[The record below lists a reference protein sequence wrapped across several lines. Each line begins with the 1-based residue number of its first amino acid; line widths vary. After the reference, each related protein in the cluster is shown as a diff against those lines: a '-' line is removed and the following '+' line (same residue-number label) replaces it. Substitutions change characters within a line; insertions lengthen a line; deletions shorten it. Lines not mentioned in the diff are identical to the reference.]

1 MSVHSKVW
9 WGAAVGV
16 ALVLNAC
23 NSSTAPVS
31 LADPAATAAQA
42 AAIDSAFT
50 APVVASF
57 QALGTSI
64 HPAPPIVHPAVRA
77 LGVVRPPAG
86 ADRYAVLAAQGRA
99 FQQLVPSFASFAA
112 TAIFPD
118 TLLGAVFSWDPSL
131 HSYYRS
137 STTGGPS
144 NGIRFLLYAIDELTG
159 EPATPLTQVGYAD
172 LLDESSGGTARLE
185 IQVKNTD
192 GSITYLDY
200 TFSGSGT
207 SSSFAASVT
216 GLITNGRSG
225 AANKTLTFSV
235 TITGSSSSVTLTS
248 SYTLN
253 NPAVTVQETVT
264 ITDDGTTTTVNLTF
278 TFSGS
283 GDTITLSGTVSALDA
298 TGEGT
303 VNLTFR
309 VNGATFATITGS
321 TANPTIAGPGGRQLT
336 YDELSAVVRVFQAA
350 ADVGEKVAEIFQP
363 AEQILGF

>member
-1 MSVHSKVW
+1 MSFHSQVW
-9 WGAAVGV
+9 CGAALGA
-16 ALVLNAC
+16 ALVLGAC
-23 NSSTAPVS
+23 NSATAPVS
-31 LADPAATAAQA
+31 LRDPAATAAQA

-64 HPAPPIVHPAVRA
+64 HAAPPVVHPAVRA
-77 LGVVRPPAG
+77 LGVVLAQPG
-86 ADRYAVLAAQGRA
+86 TDRYAVLAAQGRA

-144 NGIRFLLYAIDELTG
+144 NGIRFLLHAIDELTG

-207 SSSFAASVT
+207 SSSFTASVT
-216 GLITNGRSG
+216 GMITNGLSG
-225 AANKTLTFSV
+225 GANKTLTFSV

-264 ITDDGTTTTVNLTF
+264 ITDDGTTTTLTLSF
-278 TFSGS
+278 TFSGP
-283 GDTITLSGTVSALDA
+283 GETITLSGTVAASDA
-298 TGEGT
+298 TGDGT

-309 VNGATFATITGS
+309 INGATFATITGS
-321 TANPTIAGPGGRQLT
+321 TTNPTIARPGGRQLT
-336 YDELSAVVRVFQAA
+336 GDELSALVRLFQAA
-350 ADVGEKVAEIFQP
+350 ADVGEKVAAIFQP
-363 AEQILGF
+363 AQQIL